1 MLLLGPQITIER
13 DTHGGGIRHSTAPL
27 APWKTLPC
35 GNFFNV
41 ESQFLQI
48 PAFLA
53 AGNNYS
59 VVVVADEPP
68 RLA

>member
-1 MLLLGPQITIER
+1 MLRPQITIER
-13 DTHGGGIRHSTAPL
+13 DTHGGGILHSTSPL

-35 GNFFNV
+35 GKFFNV
-41 ESQFLQI
+41 EIQFLQN

>member
-1 MLLLGPQITIER
+1 MLRPQITIVR

-35 GNFFNV
+35 GKFFNV
-41 ESQFLQI
+41 EIQFSQI
-48 PAFLA
+48 PTFLA
-53 AGNNYS
+53 AANNYS